1 MSRALQTAPRAS
13 RNLQGI
19 AAIGDHA
26 RERAG
31 IGTAPATVSDATGSE
46 AIGFDAV
53 EFDAA
58 ANADQGFRMSSQPG
72 SALARPTL
80 APAQFDR
87 QPQRHEALPSRGS
100 TGSNLVITLR
110 DSALTALK
118 WTFPFV
124 LLLATWHWV
133 TAREIFPVQL
143 LVPPMDVARAA
154 LELLQT
160 RELQMHL
167 SISFHRLALGIGFGA
182 VAGLLFGILMAVSR
196 TVEVY
201 TTPIFN
207 VVRQV
212 PAVALIPVLILLFGI
227 GETFKVLIIIKAAFF
242 PVALAAYQSVKGISS
257 HYIDVARLYQLP
269 RRILF
274 LRVLLPATTP
284 EIITGFRLAVGRS
297 WGTLVAAEL
306 LAAESGLGQ
315 MMEFGRQMFRMDV
328 VMVGLVITGLVGF
341 GLDRLIKQIEARF
354 MRWRS
359 VTT

>member
-1 MSRALQTAPRAS
+1 
-13 RNLQGI
+13 
-19 AAIGDHA
+19 
-26 RERAG
+26 
-31 IGTAPATVSDATGSE
+31 VSDTV
-46 AIGFDAV
+46 GFDAV

-80 APAQFDR
+80 APAPQVDR
-87 QPQRHEALPSRGS
+87 QPQRHEAFRSRRS

-110 DSALTALK
+110 ASALTALK

-124 LLLATWHWV
+124 LLLAAWHWV

-182 VAGLLFGILMAVSR
+182 AAGLLFGILMAVSR
-196 TVEVY
+196 VVEVY

-242 PVALAAYQSVKGISS
+242 PVALAAYQSVKGLSS
-257 HYIDVARLYQLP
+257 HYIDVARLYRLP
-269 RRILF
+269 RRTLF

-306 LAAESGLGQ
+306 LASESGLGQ
-315 MMEFGRQMFRMDV
+315 MMEFGRQMFRMDI

-354 MRWRS
+354 MRWRP
-359 VTT
+359 VTA